1 MGDIELHR
9 SGPPGLPDGPDRA
22 VRWGLLLS
30 VALHAGIVALL
41 VGGAEPPVHHEPAS
55 PFDVTFVDGETPS
68 DPQPAAS
75 AAPAPSPAASPATPP
90 ATPPTA
96 VPVEEDTAAETK
108 PPPAAEAP
116 AKPSEAT
123 PTETPPRPTEEAVE
137 PAAEPA
143 PQPATAPPPVP
154 AHRPPPPKPV
164 APQPAPPRPAPAQA
178 APARIP
184 LTGTSVA
191 AEAARSWRPP
201 SGSTSKAPPDR
212 LQSAYAGLVKAQ
224 VARNMIHPREDEPP
238 RPSRPVVV
246 RFNILADGSIRNLVL
261 VSSSGDG
268 LLDRA
273 AREAILRAAPFPPIP
288 ETVKSR
294 WIDMT
299 VDMYF

>member
-41 VGGAEPPVHHEPAS
+41 LGGAEPPVYHEPAS

-90 ATPPTA
+90 AA
-96 VPVEEDTAAETK
+96 VPVEEDMAAERK

-123 PTETPPRPTEEAVE
+123 PAETPPRPAEK
-137 PAAEPA
+137 AAEPA
-143 PQPATAPPPVP
+143 AAEPTPQPATAPPPVP
-154 AHRPPPPKPV
+154 AHRPPSPKPA
-164 APQPAPPRPAPAQA
+164 APQPAPPRPAQAEA

-201 SGSTSKAPPDR
+201 SGSSSKAPPDR

-261 VSSSGDG
+261 VSSSGDVF
-268 LLDRA
+268 LDRA